1 MDFLISHRLLIFI
14 LGSFFFLKLSIKP
27 LKNIRS
33 HGFYRF
39 FAFEGILGLVC
50 LNIPFWYREP
60 FSPAHLFSWL
70 LLIFSVLLVVQ
81 GLFLLKNKGGS
92 GRPNSQVENF
102 KFENTTQLVTSGIY
116 HYIRHP
122 MYSSLLFLAWGA
134 FFKNISGPNTF
145 VVLFSTGCLMATA
158 KIEEQENCAYFG
170 QAYDDYKKRSKMF
183 VPIIF

>member
-1 MDFLISHRLLIFI
+1 VDFLISHRLLIFI

-50 LNIPFWYREP
+50 LNLPFWFMYP
-60 FSPAHLFSWL
+60 FSSAHLVSWL
-70 LLIFSVLLVVQ
+70 LLIFSVFLVVH
-81 GLFLLKNKGGS
+81 GLSLLRRNGGS
-92 GRPNSQVENF
+92 GRQNSQIENF
-102 KFENTTQLVTSGIY
+102 RFENTTQLVTSGIY
-116 HYIRHP
+116 YYIRHP

-134 FFKNISGPNTF
+134 FLKNISWPNTF
-145 VVLFSTGCLMATA
+145 VVLFSTGCLIATA
-158 KIEEQENCAYFG
+158 KIEEHENCDYFG
-170 QAYDDYKKRSKMF
+170 QAYTDYIKRSKMF